1 METQS
6 IIHKLNNDLTIQFYF
21 ILSVVGLGNI
31 NNLKNKFIDPYILL
45 YDLYN

>member
-6 IIHKLNNDLTIQFYF
+6 IIHKLNNDLTIQVFF
-21 ILSVVGLGNI
+21 FLSVVGLGNI
-31 NNLKNKFIDPYILL
+31 NNFKNKYSDPYILL